1 MQNEASIFRCPQVV
15 FFSLSS
21 PPPLLWVISKLFF
34 FSNLI
39 VNYFKQKQL
48 LKPHSLLKRG
58 ETLKRLRPFGPSPD
72 VDLHGGSSLN

>member
-1 MQNEASIFRCPQVV
+1 MRPV
-15 FFSLSS
+15 FLDVLRWCFSLFPST
-21 PPPLLWVISKLFF
+21 PFVGHLKIIF